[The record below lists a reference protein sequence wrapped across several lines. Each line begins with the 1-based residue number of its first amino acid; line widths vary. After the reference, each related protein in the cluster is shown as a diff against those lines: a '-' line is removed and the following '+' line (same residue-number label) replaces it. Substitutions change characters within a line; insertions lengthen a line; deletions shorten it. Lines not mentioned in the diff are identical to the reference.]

1 MPIGACFDTQGVLIH
16 GLCLFGVSSRNG
28 GDAGDIAAL
37 PQLRII
43 WNAHSFKAYLASDME
58 WYFADAHTNS
68 RNSAEVLRLKFLVLR
83 LRLVP
88 LHKLRHAKRACFY
101 IRFNVCASAS

>member
-1 MPIGACFDTQGVLIH
+1 MRKIKEFFAMPIGACFDTQGVLIH

-43 WNAHSFKAYLASDME
+43 WNAHPFKAYLASDME
-58 WYFADAHTNS
+58 WYFAS
-68 RNSAEVLRLKFLVLR
+68 
-83 LRLVP
+83 LVP
-88 LHKLRHAKRACFY
+88 IQE
-101 IRFNVCASAS
+101 IRQRYSA